1 MAFAIAITKYCEF
14 LSERKRFII
23 SNQLLKAGTSIGANI
38 FEAQYAESRIDF
50 NHKMKIAQKEANEA
64 LYWLILC
71 ENIKKS
77 MTQPELTDTLNEIL
91 AILSKIITTSRKN
104 MNQ

>member
-1 MAFAIAITKYCEF
+1 LAITKYCES

-50 NHKMKIAQKEANEA
+50 IHKMKNAQKEANET

-71 ENIKKS
+71 ENLEKS
-77 MTQPELTDTLNEIL
+77 MFQHEMIDNLNEIL
-91 AILSKIITTSRKN
+91 AILSKIITITKKR